1 MSLRDIYNPNVITV
15 LESTP
20 VLEAASRMRE
30 NHVGDLVVVARK
42 AGRTVPV
49 GIVTDRDLA
58 VGVLAKK
65 APAEHLTAGDI
76 MSLQLVTIS
85 ESEGVFD
92 AVRKMKRSG
101 VRRLPVVNAKG
112 GLVGILTA
120 DDLLDLLGQELA
132 ALAALVR
139 GQRKREKKIRK

>member
-1 MSLRDIYNPNVITV
+1 MSLRDLCNRNVITV

-20 VLEAASRMRE
+20 VLEAAGRMRA

-65 APAEHLTAGDI
+65 VSPEHLTAGDI
-76 MSLQLVTIS
+76 MSLDLVTIS
-85 ESEGVFD
+85 EEAGVFD
-92 AVRKMKRSG
+92 AVRAMKRSG
-101 VRRLPVVNAKG
+101 VRRLPVVDPRG

-139 GQRKREKKIRK
+139 GQRKREKNLRK